1 MITFWKNRVSQVS
14 DPRPRKA
21 APAVA
26 LQPAAK
32 MVAIPKISPAVGTAL
47 HGQARG
53 ESAEPSAAAFVE
65 SLASAAKAAP
75 PPPPATGEAGTAR
88 PVPPPAAAV
97 AKGVAK
103 GGVIALE

>member
-14 DPRPRKA
+14 DPPPRKA

-75 PPPPATGEAGTAR
+75 PPPPGTELIDGPIWTVERGRRKA
-88 PVPPPAAAV
+88 PKNGDFMVV
-97 AKGVAK
+97 
-103 GGVIALE
+103 